1 MRITIERQN
10 RHRLNKKL
18 LSRTPNMGVILPK
31 LFLFYNWNN
40 ILIKGQGFAVLCALD
55 SQYIW
60 YLKFGIDQALNNSK
74 HRAMKFKVRQSIF
87 YYPQLELSL
96 LLLYYVCDSR
106 AVIFDVCVSQLLRN
120 VLSGFVFTRN
130 LGSSTELFQ
139 YYHIFYS
146 SCSASTLLL
155 VEDKKKQESNKKC
168 ISGN

>member
-31 LFLFYNWNN
+31 LFLFYNWSN

-96 LLLYYVCDSR
+96 LLLYYMSVTPE
-106 AVIFDVCVSQLLRN
+106 LLYLMSVFLN
-120 VLSGFVFTRN
+120 YLEMFCLVLFLQGTWD
-130 LGSSTELFQ
+130 
-139 YYHIFYS
+139 
-146 SCSASTLLL
+146 LLL
-155 VEDKKKQESNKKC
+155 SFSNT
-168 ISGN
+168 IIYFIVAAVHPLYY